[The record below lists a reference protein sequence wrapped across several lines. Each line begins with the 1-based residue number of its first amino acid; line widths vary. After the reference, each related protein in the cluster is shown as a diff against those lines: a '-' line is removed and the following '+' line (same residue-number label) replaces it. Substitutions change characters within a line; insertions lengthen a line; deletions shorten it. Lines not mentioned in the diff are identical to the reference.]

1 MADQKIS
8 AMPNAAALTG
18 TEQIPLVQGGA
29 NVKTTVATLNGFTTN
44 RIALIRTTSLTL
56 VADTA
61 TAISFDTTAFSQNI
75 SIANGSEI
83 TFAKAGQYLLTFDFQ
98 VQNANNQIESID
110 FWVQLNGVNYPLSN
124 TRYDLTA
131 SHGGGAGRT
140 VASLS
145 LPGIAAANDMIE
157 ILCSAT
163 SADVSLVTVG
173 TQTSPA
179 RPSTPA
185 GVATIHQIG

>member
-8 AMPNAAALTG
+8 AMPNASALTG
-18 TEQIPLVQGGA
+18 DELVPIVQSGA
-29 NVKTTVATLNGFTTN
+29 NVKTTLSGFNGFTTN
-44 RIALIRTTSLTL
+44 RIALIRTTTLTL

-83 TFAKAGQYLLTFDFQ
+83 TFAKAGQYLLSFDFQ

-110 FWVQLNGVNYPLSN
+110 FWVQLNGVNYALSN
-124 TRYDLTA
+124 VRYDVVE
-131 SHGGGAGRT
+131 SHGGNAGRM
-140 VASLS
+140 VASFS

-157 ILCSAT
+157 IFCAAT
-163 SADVSLVTVG
+163 SSDVTLIALG
-173 TQTSPA
+173 AQTSPA

>member
-56 VADTA
+56 AADTA

-124 TRYDLTA
+124 TRYDLTS

-140 VASLS
+140 VASFS

-173 TQTSPA
+173 TQTSPV

-185 GVATIHQIG
+185 GVATIQQIG

>member
-83 TFAKAGQYLLTFDFQ
+83 TFAKAGQYLLSFDLQ

-110 FWVQLNGVNYPLSN
+110 FWIQLNGVNYPLSN
-124 TRYDLTA
+124 TRYDLTE
-131 SHGGGAGRT
+131 SHGGEAGRT
-140 VASLS
+140 VASFS
-145 LPGIAAANDMIE
+145 LPGTAAANDMIE
-157 ILCSAT
+157 IFCAAT

-173 TQTSPA
+173 AQTSPA

>member
-56 VADTA
+56 AADTA

-124 TRYDLTA
+124 TRYDLTS

-140 VASLS
+140 VASFS

-185 GVATIHQIG
+185 GVATIQQIG